1 MPTLRR
7 PKHEKFAQLVATGMT
22 AQVAFTQT
30 GYPSPQ
36 NAPRLRNNEV
46 VVKRVEE
53 LQARNERKAE
63 LAALSRDELVAI
75 LTKIVQTHKK
85 TYYEKTLS
93 LPVHPEAAELPM
105 MDDAELDGL
114 GATIKKSGL
123 REPPT
128 GRGSLVRVADG
139 LPGNVC
145 WLLGLS
151 LDGTGRIY
159 SARWS

>member
-1 MPTLRR
+1 MTNYAGDHANLK
-7 PKHEKFAQLVATGMT
+7 KHEKFAQLVATGMT

-85 TYYEKTLS
+85 
-93 LPVHPEAAELPM
+93 
-105 MDDAELDGL
+105 
-114 GATIKKSGL
+114 
-123 REPPT
+123 
-128 GRGSLVRVADG
+128 
-139 LPGNVC
+139 
-145 WLLGLS
+145 LL
-151 LDGTGRIY
+151 
-159 SARWS
+159 